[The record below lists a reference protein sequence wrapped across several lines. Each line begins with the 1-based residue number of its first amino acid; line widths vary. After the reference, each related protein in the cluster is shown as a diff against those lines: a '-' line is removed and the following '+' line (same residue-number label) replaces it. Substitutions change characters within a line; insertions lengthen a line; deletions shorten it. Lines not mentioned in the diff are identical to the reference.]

1 MKKAFFLLVF
11 SSLSSFASP
20 DIVVAPVKHLY
31 LPHGFDSNDAVEV
44 VVTGEFP
51 NTCYSRNDVK
61 VKVSEETIDISIT
74 AANHEK
80 IASPVRCAEMIVP
93 FKEVVHVGNLQG
105 GKYKVR
111 VNEKTRFLLEDE
123 FTIQEASSNSV
134 DDHIYAA
141 IEWVEKKSDK
151 EFVLHGWR
159 YSNCID
165 LEKIEVVSNKKDTI
179 SILPVMKQLS
189 SFCPMKMMPTAYS
202 MKLDLSE
209 LKMKQPLLHV
219 RTMDGKSV
227 NSIVDLEE
235 RR

>member
-1 MKKAFFLLVF
+1 MKQAFLLLVF
-11 SSLSSFASP
+11 SSFRLFASP

-31 LPHGFDSNDAVEV
+31 LPSGFDSNDAVEV

-61 VKVSEETIDISIT
+61 VNVDEEIIDIKIS

-80 IASPVRCAEMIVP
+80 IAPSIKCAEMVVP
-93 FKEVVHVGNLQG
+93 FKEVVHIGNLQG
-105 GKYKVR
+105 GKYTVR
-111 VNEKTRFLLEDE
+111 VNEKTRFSLEDE
-123 FTIQEASSNSV
+123 IMIQEASSNSV

-141 IEWVEKKSDK
+141 VEWVEKKSEQD
-151 EFVLHGWR
+151 FVLHGWR

-165 LEKIEVVSNKKDTI
+165 LQKVEVISNGKDTI

-189 SFCPMKMMPTAYS
+189 DFCPMKMMPTAYPI
-202 MKLDLSE
+202 KLDFSRM
-209 LKMKQPLLHV
+209 KMKEPLLHV

-227 NSIVDLEE
+227 NSILNFKE
-235 RR
+235 

>member
-1 MKKAFFLLVF
+1 MKKAFILLAF

-31 LPHGFDSNDAVEV
+31 LPNGFDSNDAVEV

-61 VKVSEETIDISIT
+61 VEVVDETIDIKIN

-80 IASPVRCAEMIVP
+80 IASSIKCAEMVVP
-93 FKEVVHVGNLQG
+93 FKEVVHIGNLQG
-105 GKYKVR
+105 GRYTVR
-111 VNEKTRFLLEDE
+111 VNHKTRFALVDE
-123 FTIQEASSNSV
+123 FMIQESSSNSI
-134 DDHIYAA
+134 DDHIYSAV
-141 IEWVEKKSDK
+141 EWVEKKSDK
-151 EFVLHGWR
+151 EVVLHGWR

-165 LEKIEVVSNKKDTI
+165 LQKVEVVNNKKDTI

-202 MKLDLSE
+202 VKLDFSE

-219 RTMDGKSV
+219 RTIDGKSV
-227 NSIVDLEE
+227 NSIVNLEE
-235 RR
+235 